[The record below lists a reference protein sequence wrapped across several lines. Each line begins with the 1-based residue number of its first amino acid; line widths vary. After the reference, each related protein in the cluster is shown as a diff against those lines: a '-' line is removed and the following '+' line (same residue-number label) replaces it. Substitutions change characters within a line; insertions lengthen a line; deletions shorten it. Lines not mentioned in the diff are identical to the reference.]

1 MTFFNF
7 DSSLIASIVVY
18 VLLAYSVQVP
28 LRAGVFALSGIGC
41 FAIGG
46 YTTAILTIEGAP
58 LVLALVAGVLLSAGV
73 SLLLALVL
81 VRLNSLYLA
90 MATVAFVV
98 IIGVIA
104 ANAGDLTGGAIGLF
118 AVPVSLGL
126 WPVEILVV
134 VVSLLL
140 VALERY
146 VSGRSILVAREDE
159 ELAHSLGINI
169 ASQRR
174 MVFVVSGMLGGLAG
188 GCHVLTVASIAPET
202 AGFSMIILVLTMV
215 ILGGFGTWAG
225 AALGAAILT
234 WLPLEL
240 ASVGHWW
247 PVIYGLVLTGMAV
260 YAPAGLAGLLSRL
273 FRGIRRT
280 LLRRSNAP
288 RTREVSV
295 GGDS

>member
-1 MTFFNF
+1 MTFFNL

-28 LRAGVFALSGIGC
+28 LRAGVFSLSGVGC

-46 YTTAILTIEGAP
+46 YATAILSIEGVP
-58 LVLALVAGVLLSAGV
+58 LVPALVAGVLLSAGV
-73 SLLLALVL
+73 SFLLALVL

-98 IIGVIA
+98 IVGVIA
-104 ANAGDLTGGAIGLF
+104 ANAGDLTGGGIGLYG
-118 AVPVSLGL
+118 VPASLGL
-126 WPVEILVV
+126 WPIEILVV
-134 VVSLLL
+134 GVSLLL

-159 ELAHSLGINI
+159 ELAHSLGIDI
-169 ASQRR
+169 GSQRR

-188 GCHVLTVASIAPET
+188 ACHVLTVASIAPET
-202 AGFSMIILVLTMV
+202 AGFAMIILVLTMV

-247 PVIYGLVLTGMAV
+247 PVIYGFVLAAMAV
-260 YAPAGLAGLLSRL
+260 YAPAGLAGLLSRPV
-273 FRGIRRT
+273 RGLRRAF
-280 LLRRSNAP
+280 LRRSDVP
-288 RTREVSV
+288 RKEVSV